1 MKRSIAVLACTIVLF
16 AFTVPPATNVVTVT
30 GKLIDTKCYGMMHD
44 NHNNDHMVK
53 GHDGKMMKVPNC
65 ATACSAMGIPS
76 GLLVDG
82 KKDSQVYIL
91 IVPTT
96 SLAEHQAKEARVTG
110 EIAYEGA
117 IIPSKIEVKEGKK
130 WVEVKIAT
138 MM

>member
-1 MKRSIAVLACTIVLF
+1 MKRSIAVLACTVVLF
-16 AFTVPPATNVVTVT
+16 AFTTPKLSVVTVT

-44 NHNNDHMVK
+44 NLNNDHMVK

-82 KKDSQVYIL
+82 KKDAQVYIL
-91 IVPTT
+91 ITPTGT
-96 SLAEHQAKEARVTG
+96 LAEHQAKEARVTG
-110 EIAYEGA
+110 EVAYEGA
-117 IIPSKIEVKEGKK
+117 IIPSKIEVKEKGKWK
-130 WVEVKIAT
+130 EVNITT